1 MNQNKYSDT
10 EKIILDR
17 IKKNINDN
25 KEFSVNVAKVEINN
39 ILKNKNINIKNKN
52 CKVVKAHLSY
62 IPKCGDKCGVVFE
75 SNKDFEKKG
84 FDKGSFVVFPSIC
97 KMDSYIFLKKQRILC
112 HHCNCS
118 FSLKSSLVNFSCFI
132 SNPTKLSI
140 VVDLMKKRSEKQL
153 FFS

>member
-52 CKVVKAHLSY
+52 CNIA
-62 IPKCGDKCGVVFE
+62 GD
-75 SNKDFEKKG
+75 N
-84 FDKGSFVVFPSIC
+84 
-97 KMDSYIFLKKQRILC
+97 
-112 HHCNCS
+112 
-118 FSLKSSLVNFSCFI
+118 
-132 SNPTKLSI
+132 
-140 VVDLMKKRSEKQL
+140 SE
-153 FFS
+153 